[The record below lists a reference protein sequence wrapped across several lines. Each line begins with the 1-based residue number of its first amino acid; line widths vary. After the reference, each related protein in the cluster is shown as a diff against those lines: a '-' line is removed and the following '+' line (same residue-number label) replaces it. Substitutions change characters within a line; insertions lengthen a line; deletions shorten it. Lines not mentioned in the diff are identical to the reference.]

1 MKKLLFLSSVCFVLA
16 VPAWAQTGE
25 CEQAFTDKESFAR
38 NPVSPPANPSVS
50 PRNTVSPPANPPVS
64 PRNTVSPPALNP
76 SPNREL
82 SFTNPQDFMYAMTR
96 GLTLRRHH
104 SPLFEIYKNQ
114 MGYKSDDGGYTLKK
128 VWEWLDKYP
137 ELSKLPVRE
146 QELVVPVKEVT
157 KPANLVQFIQDFK
170 GYSRQVRNNLLQIE
184 ANWGFWAKLLSFP
197 GPEIN
202 PSLSKK
208 AKQEIKA
215 RHKEDFFKYLETT
228 ALNSH
233 VRNTIAGS
241 SLDYRGKAIA
251 LYRSLK
257 EIRQSFL
264 SAGGQ
269 EQGIKNVSQ
278 ALVDVVH
285 TVGFGNKLYME
296 MLKSADPIE
305 NIKGIKKILFE
316 RDTLA
321 RELGFKGGFNEL
333 HSFYGSPP
341 LPNFTNQLLSIE
353 KTLEDEVTYTTTS
366 VQRLRLRPL
375 SLQESP
381 FRSCLSGDC
390 ATGTYFDIALDP
402 NFIYFTLTDSNHI
415 SSGHVAVVLGT
426 AKKETKP
433 GEKPVEVKTGFVDK
447 IQNIPTE
454 LLIPVLE
461 GIRLSL
467 KEQGYTLS
475 LSREKKNDLSNDWL
489 IGRYVASE
497 ILPHLTTKLDDF
509 TPHPNQY
516 RFPIEYSNA
525 YGWPDTLEFKLIDQ
539 WDTIEIRPLDFAPPL
554 MLADKNLTVQ
564 DIYQSVLSLQH
575 SNKTADLIKYLNNFL
590 TLADIKEL
598 KFTEGRTR
606 NILHSMIANPNLA
619 FEVRKLALFTLI
631 EFEAKYF
638 KENRSKE
645 ISGVE
650 YMRQSFEKGLKM
662 FSAREQKIIIG
673 EMSNWK
679 HIAGEGYRKRFIQ
692 ELSYMLFT
700 ADLNI
705 KTLKDLF
712 SSPHYRFILDVNA
725 TSTMNDISVLMWA
738 MEKDYR
744 EKVQFLLADPR
755 IDVNAV
761 DDEGKTALMWGMM
774 TTGSSA
780 VKELLADP
788 RVDVNA
794 VDNEGKTALAHAL
807 RLNSSSVI
815 EELLADPRIDVN
827 AVDNEGRT
835 ALMWGMMTTGS
846 FALKEL
852 LADPR
857 VNVNAVD
864 NEGQTALAHA
874 VRFNRLTA
882 LKELLADPRV
892 NMNAVDNEGRTA
904 LMWGVKRGSLTT
916 EELLAD
922 PRVNVN
928 AVDNEGQTALF
939 HAMRLH
945 HLVALRLLL
954 ADPRI
959 DVNAVNNEGRTAL
972 IWGVERGSFII
983 KELLADPRVDVN
995 AVDNEG
1001 QTALAHAVRL
1011 GHQKIAELLLA
1022 DPRVHPP
1029 KGM

>member
-1 MKKLLFLSSVCFVLA
+1 M
-16 VPAWAQTGE
+16 
-25 CEQAFTDKESFAR
+25 
-38 NPVSPPANPSVS
+38 
-50 PRNTVSPPANPPVS
+50 
-64 PRNTVSPPALNP
+64 
-76 SPNREL
+76 
-82 SFTNPQDFMYAMTR
+82 
-96 GLTLRRHH
+96 
-104 SPLFEIYKNQ
+104 FEIYKNQ

-497 ILPHLTTKLDDF
+497 ILLYLRLDDLPVRLDDF

-516 RFPIEYSNA
+516 RFPIGHSNA
-525 YGWPDTLEFKLIDQ
+525 YGRPDMLEFKPISR

-631 EFEAKYF
+631 EFQTRVFTKG
-638 KENRSKE
+638 RSKR
-645 ISGVE
+645 ISNVGYVK
-650 YMRQSFEKGLKM
+650 MSFERGLRE

-712 SSPHYRFILDVNA
+712 SSHYRFILDVNA
-725 TSTMNDISVLMWA
+725 TSTMNDISVLMGA
-738 MEKDYR
+738 MRNKYR
-744 EKVQFLLADPR
+744 EKVQFLLSDPRIDVNAVDYEGKTALMWGMMREDSLEAVKLLLADPRVDMNAKDKDGFTALMWGMMREDSLEAVKLLLADPR

-761 DDEGKTALMWGMM
+761 DYEGK
-774 TTGSSA
+774 
-780 VKELLADP
+780 
-788 RVDVNA
+788 
-794 VDNEGKTALAHAL
+794 
-807 RLNSSSVI
+807 
-815 EELLADPRIDVN
+815 
-827 AVDNEGRT
+827 
-835 ALMWGMMTTGS
+835 
-846 FALKEL
+846 
-852 LADPR
+852 
-857 VNVNAVD
+857 
-864 NEGQTALAHA
+864 
-874 VRFNRLTA
+874 
-882 LKELLADPRV
+882 
-892 NMNAVDNEGRTA
+892 
-904 LMWGVKRGSLTT
+904 
-916 EELLAD
+916 
-922 PRVNVN
+922 
-928 AVDNEGQTALF
+928 
-939 HAMRLH
+939 
-945 HLVALRLLL
+945 
-954 ADPRI
+954 
-959 DVNAVNNEGRTAL
+959 
-972 IWGVERGSFII
+972 
-983 KELLADPRVDVN
+983 
-995 AVDNEG
+995 
-1001 QTALAHAVRL
+1001 TALAHAVRL

-1022 DPRVHPP
+1022 DPRLHPP